1 MNEEGVGLVKNVV
14 AVVITIIIVLG
25 CAYGIYKQIDDF
37 IKASEPSDESVQVV
51 NHQET
56 LMF

>member
-1 MNEEGVGLVKNVV
+1 MKNVV

-37 IKASEPSDESVQVV
+37 IKANEPVDEAVIYTE
-51 NHQET
+51 NHF
-56 LMF
+56 MI